1 MANLRST
8 YQKAT
13 SIKISQGKVVHLSY
27 SVSMTIDRNISTTL
41 SKKDIKNKKL

>member
-1 MANLRST
+1 MADLRST

-27 SVSMTIDRNISTTL
+27 SVSMTIDRSISTTL
-41 SKKDIKNKKL
+41 SKRDVKKK

>member
-1 MANLRST
+1 MADLRST

-27 SVSMTIDRNISTTL
+27 SISMTIDRSISTTL
-41 SKKDIKNKKL
+41 SKRDVKKK

>member
-1 MANLRST
+1 MADLRST

-27 SVSMTIDRNISTTL
+27 SISMTIDRSISTTL
-41 SKKDIKNKKL
+41 SKRDIKKK